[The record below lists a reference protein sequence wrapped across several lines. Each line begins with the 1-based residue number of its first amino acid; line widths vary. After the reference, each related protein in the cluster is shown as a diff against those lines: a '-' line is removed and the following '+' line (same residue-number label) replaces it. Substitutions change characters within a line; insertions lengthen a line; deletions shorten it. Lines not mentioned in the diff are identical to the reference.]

1 MKDKIVIKRYAEAF
15 LSFAKSNIGLEKAI
29 EELRDL
35 KLLISAH
42 PEFDEFLCYPEIA
55 LKEKIHVIDKVL
67 VNFSKELKEFLKL
80 LIDKRRIE
88 YLIEMCDYVRIK
100 YSHGEAIEAVL
111 RSSYPLDLDLLQEIK
126 TKLEKKLGR
135 KLNLFLDL
143 DPDLLGG
150 IQIRIGNVL
159 IDGSVRRRL
168 DELKE
173 KLMTV
178 QVV

>member
-15 LSFAKSNIGLEKAI
+15 LGFAKNNIGFERAI
-29 EELRDL
+29 EQLKDL
-35 KLLISAH
+35 KLIVSSH
-42 PEFDEFLCYPEIA
+42 PELLEFLCYPEIS
-55 LKEKIHVIDKVL
+55 LKEKSQVIDKVL
-67 VNFSKELKEFLKL
+67 AGFTRELKEFLKL
-80 LIDKRRIE
+80 LVEKRRID
-88 YLIEMCDYVRIK
+88 YLIEICDYVRIK
-100 YSHGEAIEAVL
+100 YSRGEAIEAVL
-111 RSSYPLDLDLLQEIK
+111 RSSYPLDLEILEELK
-126 TKLEKKLGR
+126 TKLEKKIGR

-168 DELKE
+168 DELRE

>member
-15 LSFAKSNIGLEKAI
+15 LSFAKKSMGLEKAI
-29 EELRDL
+29 SELKDL
-35 KLLISAH
+35 KLIMSSH
-42 PEFDEFLCYPEIA
+42 PEFLEFLCYPEIS
-55 LKEKIHVIDKVL
+55 LKEKSAVVDKVL
-67 VNFSKELKEFLKL
+67 AKLSREIREFLKL

-88 YLIEMCDYVRIK
+88 YLMEICDYVRIK
-100 YSHGEAIEAVL
+100 YSKGEAIEAVL
-111 RSSYPLDLDLLQEIK
+111 RSSYPLDLELLQELKI
-126 TKLEKKLGR
+126 KLEKKVGR
-135 KLNLFLDL
+135 KINLFLDL